1 LLATRFG
8 DRILAVTEQRGKAMK
23 KSLFA
28 LTALAVAALFA
39 ASGEPAMAKV
49 KCSGMLVASEGNPK
63 VKLCV
68 SKRELAK
75 ARRIC
80 KGRKVIGCI
89 CQDGNT
95 VGACGD

>member
-1 LLATRFG
+1 
-8 DRILAVTEQRGKAMK
+8 MK

-28 LTALAVAALFA
+28 LSALAVTALFA
-39 ASGEPAMAKV
+39 VSGSGPALAKA
-49 KCSGMLVASEGNPK
+49 KCSGMLVADERNPK

-80 KGRKVIGCI
+80 KGRKPIGCI
-89 CQDGNT
+89 CQDGNS